1 MSTGDEVQ
9 VTVVVVTWNGA
20 HLLADCLDGLRE
32 QDLAHR
38 VLVVDNAST
47 DGTLELLARDYPE
60 VEILRSDRNT
70 GFAGGATLGLQQVT
84 SPFAAVLNNDARP
97 DRAWLRELVAAFDGP
112 AVAAVTSKVFLEPRF
127 APILLDVPAG
137 LPVTPESVAAVL
149 LDDEDVTSRT
159 IAERHG
165 SGLRLLVPVPA
176 TGPISV
182 RVRLNPG
189 GSAFIVGL
197 TDGSQ
202 SAPARQEAHV
212 DLPASTERV
221 DVLNSTGGIL
231 TASGHGADRGYLE
244 IDRGQYDEQPDV
256 FAVCGAAAAFR
267 TEIGSSLGWFDPW
280 LFAYY
285 EDLDL
290 SWRIRAKGY
299 TIRYAPRAVVRHR
312 HAATSSVGS
321 EFFVFHNVRNRLVV
335 LTRNTGLL
343 ATARMLFR
351 RSGSPPMGPSMLRG
365 TGGPATKVLGV
376 RHLRAKVSAVAAAA
390 QVLPRELAHRPG
402 TRSGPTT
409 PASNQ
414 PAG

>member
-1 MSTGDEVQ
+1 VSADDDVQ

-32 QDLAHR
+32 QHLPHR

-47 DGTLELLARDYPE
+47 DGTLQLLASDYPE
-60 VEILRSDRNT
+60 VEVLCSDRNT
-70 GFAGGATLGLQQVT
+70 GFAGGATLGLRQVM

-97 DRAWLRELVAAFDGP
+97 DPAWLGELVAAFDAP
-112 AVAAVTSKVFLEPRF
+112 DVAAVTSKVLLQPRF
-127 APILLDVPAG
+127 TPVLVGLRAG
-137 LPVTPESVAAVL
+137 PPLTRASVAAVL

-159 IAERHG
+159 IAEPHG
-165 SGLRLLVPVPA
+165 SGLSLLVPTPA

-182 RVRLNPG
+182 SVRLRPG
-189 GSAFIVGL
+189 GSGIVVGGV
-197 TDGSQ
+197 DGPQ
-202 SAPARQEAHV
+202 SAPAEHEARV
-212 DLPASTERV
+212 DLPASAQRV
-221 DVLNSTGGIL
+221 DVLNSTGGML

-244 IDRGQYDEQPDV
+244 VDHGQYDEQPEV

-267 TEIGSSLGWFDPW
+267 TEVGRELGWFDPW

-290 SWRIRAKGY
+290 SWRLRAKGF

-335 LTRNTGLL
+335 LTRNAGWL
-343 ATARMLFR
+343 ATARILLR
-351 RSGSPPMGPSMLRG
+351 RAGSPPMGPAMLAG
-365 TGGPATKVLGV
+365 PGGPAPKVLGITNL
-376 RHLRAKVSAVAAAA
+376 HAKVRAVAAVAR
-390 QVLPRELAHRPG
+390 VLPRELTTRVRPRELKG
-402 TRSGPTT
+402 
-409 PASNQ
+409 
-414 PAG
+414 

>member
-47 DGTLELLARDYPE
+47 DGTLELLARNYPE

-70 GFAGGATLGLQQVT
+70 GFAGGATLGLRHVT

-97 DRAWLRELVAAFDGP
+97 DPAWLGELVAAFD
-112 AVAAVTSKVFLEPRF
+112 ALDVAAVTSKVLLQPRF
-127 APILLDVPAG
+127 TRLLVAVLAG
-137 LPVTPESVAAVL
+137 PPLTRESVAAVL

-165 SGLRLLVPVPA
+165 SGLSLLVPTPS

-182 RVRLNPG
+182 TVRLGSG
-189 GSAFIVGL
+189 GSKIVLAGA
-197 TDGSQ
+197 DGPQ
-202 SAPARQEAHV
+202 GAPAEDEARV
-212 DLPASTERV
+212 DLPASARRV
-221 DVLNSTGGIL
+221 NVLNSTGGVL
-231 TASGHGADRGYLE
+231 TSSGHGADRGYLE
-244 IDRGQYDEQPDV
+244 VDQGQYDEQHEV
-256 FAVCGAAAAFR
+256 FALCGAAAAFR
-267 TEIGSSLGWFDPW
+267 TEIGRELGWFDPW

-290 SWRIRAKGY
+290 SWRLRARGY

-312 HAATSSVGS
+312 HAATSSIGS

-335 LTRNTGLL
+335 LTRNAGVL

-351 RSGSPPMGPSMLRG
+351 RAGSPPMGPSMLPG
-365 TGGPATKVLGV
+365 PGGPATKVLGV
-376 RHLRAKVSAVAAAA
+376 RHLRAKVKAVAAAA
-390 QVLPRELAHRPG
+390 HVLPHELTHRPR
-402 TRSGPTT
+402 THSRPTT
-409 PASNQ
+409 PAPSQ
-414 PAG
+414 PGG